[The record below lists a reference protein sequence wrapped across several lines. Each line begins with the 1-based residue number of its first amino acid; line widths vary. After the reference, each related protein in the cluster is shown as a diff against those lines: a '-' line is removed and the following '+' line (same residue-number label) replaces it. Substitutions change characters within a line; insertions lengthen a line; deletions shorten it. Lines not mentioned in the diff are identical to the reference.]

1 MLLSSEIVGKEMEA
15 ALLVNPRP
23 TDAEYVKYSF
33 PSKTMEYMA
42 SGTPVLT
49 TNLPGMPREYLPYV
63 NLIEEETPQGIAN
76 ALKKV
81 LAQSDEALMEQGIRA
96 RRFVLEQRNNLV
108 QAKKILTM
116 LESTERI

>member
-1 MLLSSEIVGKEMEA
+1 M
-15 ALLVNPRP
+15 
-23 TDAEYVKYSF
+23 
-33 PSKTMEYMA
+33 
-42 SGTPVLT
+42 
-49 TNLPGMPREYLPYV
+49 
-63 NLIEEETPQGIAN
+63 NLIDEETPQGIAN

-116 LESTERI
+116 LESTERV